1 MASTHRSIHS
11 SRIVKARLANHA
23 FTGEGARLFGGR
35 WNSPGIPIVYTSA
48 TASLAVLEVFANVQR
63 AELLGAY
70 MVVTCEFNEALVT
83 WIKREELPKRW
94 RDTPGPPEL
103 SAIGDE
109 WVREERSVVL
119 GVPSAI
125 IESEFNYL
133 INPKH
138 PDFAKVVRSLPEPF
152 RFNLRLIK

>member
-1 MASTHRSIHS
+1 MASIRRSIRAL
-11 SRIVKARLANHA
+11 RIIKARLANQA

-35 WNSPGIPIVYTSA
+35 WNSPGVPIVYTSA

-70 MVVTCEFNEALVT
+70 MLVSCDFDETLVT
-83 WIKREELPKRW
+83 RVTREELPKHW
-94 RDTPGPPEL
+94 RDSPAPPEL
-103 SAIGDE
+103 RSIGDE
-109 WVREERSVVL
+109 WVRQGTSAVL
-119 GVPSAI
+119 AVPSAI

-138 PDFAKVVRSLPEPF
+138 EDFRRVARSRPEPF
-152 RFNLRLIK
+152 RFTLRLIK